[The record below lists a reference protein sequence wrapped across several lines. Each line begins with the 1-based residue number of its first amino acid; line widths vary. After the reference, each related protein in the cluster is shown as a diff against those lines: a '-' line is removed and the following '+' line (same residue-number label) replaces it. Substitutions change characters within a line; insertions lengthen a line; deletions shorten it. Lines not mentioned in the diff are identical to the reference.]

1 MNYWDRLRV
10 LAKALLVGTVL
21 IGVVACS
28 NLVAGSKKSDSE
40 VLDEVKVSLSSFATI
55 VQPVSMDLWW
65 VSRDGYSII
74 NDYSPGIEAHFT
86 GCVVDT
92 SGQPKLRDF
101 ATRTSAAVDKVMG
114 AEGFAVDTETNSSS
128 SVTDAKFYDY
138 IRAYYRGDTK
148 AVLSISPDCGSTS
161 PEANAVMY
169 YSASFGYTTEY
180 QKNYDAQSPFLYD
193 LELKDSIVHIQ
204 KSEGEFR
211 VLNVNLRRTG
221 YAMIVNRIA
230 GKWTK
235 LWAGQD
241 VISCAIRD
249 KNQIP
254 LSIAPD
260 CY

>member
-1 MNYWDRLRV
+1 MKYWPRLRA
-10 LAKALLVGTVL
+10 LSKQLLVVTIL
-21 IGVVACS
+21 IVVVACI
-28 NLVAGSKKSDSE
+28 NLVTGSKKSDSE
-40 VLDEVKVSLSSFATI
+40 VLDEVKVNLSSLATI
-55 VQPVSMDLWW
+55 VQPVSMNLWW

-74 NDYSPGIEAHFT
+74 NDFSPGIEAQLA
-86 GCVVDT
+86 GCVTDT
-92 SGQPKLRDF
+92 SGQPMLRDF
-101 ATRTSAAVDKVMG
+101 AMKTSAAVDKVMI
-114 AEGFAVDTETNSSS
+114 AEGFAVEAETNSSS
-128 SVTDAKFYDY
+128 NVNDAKFYDY
-138 IRAYYRGDTK
+138 VRAYYRGETK
-148 AVLSISPDCGSTS
+148 AVLSISPDCASTS
-161 PEANAVMY
+161 PEADPAMY
-169 YSASFGYTTEY
+169 YSATFGYTTDY
-180 QKNYDAQSPFLYD
+180 QENYEAQSPFLYD

-221 YAMIVNRIA
+221 YAMIVKTID

-241 VISCAIRD
+241 VISCDIRD